1 MKVLVLFTY
10 EISLKI
16 WDNSGLLD
24 RETKL
29 YKEISKNS
37 DVTYTFLTFGDKKD
51 IEYRNNLVNI
61 EIIPIY
67 DYINKSNLRV
77 VNIIK
82 SFFVP
87 LLLKKFFVESDILK
101 SNQLNGSWILLIAKL
116 LYKKPIYIRTGFNLY
131 EFAQKNKKGGF
142 QKLFYL
148 NLTRFALKHSD
159 LYSVTSQKDKD
170 NLINLFPKINK
181 EIAVRPNWVTID
193 RYSNL
198 ENRFEKKLLCVGRL
212 EKQKNF
218 PALFKVIENLNLELD
233 IIGDGTQ
240 KEELSKLKDKLGLS
254 VNFISPMTNSELLS
268 SYKKYK
274 FFILSSKF
282 EGNPK
287 VLLEAMG
294 AGCIVIG
301 NNIDSIK
308 EIITNK
314 KDGFIFDFEVGTS
327 NHFMN
332 IIDEKFKTLQL
343 ISETAHKKILD
354 NNSFDNYL
362 DNEKNDYNVLIK
374 SLA

>member
-10 EISLKI
+10 EISLNI
-16 WDNSGLLD
+16 WGDSGILD

-29 YKEISKNS
+29 YKEISHNS
-37 DVTYTFLTFGDKKD
+37 DITYTFLTFGDKKD
-51 IEYRNNLVNI
+51 FEYRDYLVNI

-67 DYINKSNLRV
+67 EYINKSKFRV
-77 VNIIK
+77 VNILK
-82 SFFVP
+82 SLLIP
-87 LLLKKFFVESDILK
+87 LVFKKVFIENDILK
-101 SNQLNGSWILLIAKL
+101 SNQLNGSWILLVAKL

-131 EFAQKNKKGGF
+131 EFAQKNKKGIL
-142 QKLFYL
+142 QRLLYL
-148 NLTRFALKHSD
+148 NLTRFAMKYSD
-159 LYSVTSQKDKD
+159 LYSVTSQKDKN
-170 NLINLFPKINK
+170 NLINLFPKVNK
-181 EIAVRPNWVTID
+181 KVAVRPNWVTID

-212 EKQKNF
+212 EKQKDF

-233 IIGDGTQ
+233 IIGEGTQ
-240 KEELSKLKDKLGLS
+240 KEALSKLKDKLGLS
-254 VNFISPMTNSELLS
+254 VNFINPMTNAELLNY
-268 SYKKYK
+268 YKKYK

-301 NNIDSIK
+301 NKIDSIK
-308 EIITNK
+308 ELITDG
-314 KDGFIFDFEVGTS
+314 KDGFIFDFEVDTS
-327 NHFMN
+327 DQFMN

-343 ISETAHKKILD
+343 ISETAHKKILN

-362 DNEKNDYNVLIK
+362 DNEKSDYNSLIK

>member
-29 YKEISKNS
+29 YKEISQNS
-37 DVTYTFLTFGDKKD
+37 DITYTFLTFGDKKD
-51 IEYRNNLVNI
+51 LEYSDYLVNI
-61 EIIPIY
+61 EIVPIY
-67 DYINKSNLRV
+67 EYINKSKFRV
-77 VNIIK
+77 VNILK
-82 SFFVP
+82 SFLIP
-87 LLLKKFFVESDILK
+87 LVLKKVILENDILK

-131 EFAQKNKKGGF
+131 EFSQKNKKVF
-142 QKLFYL
+142 LKKLLYL
-148 NLTRFALKHSD
+148 YLTWFAIKYSD
-159 LYSVTSQKDKD
+159 LYSVTSQKDKN

-193 RYSNL
+193 RYSDL
-198 ENRFEKKLLCVGRL
+198 ENRFEQKLLCVGRL

-233 IIGDGTQ
+233 IIGEGTQ
-240 KEELSKLKDKLGLS
+240 KEALFKLKDELGLT
-254 VNFISPMTNSELLS
+254 VNFINPMTNSELLN
-268 SYKKYK
+268 SYKKYR

-301 NNIDSIK
+301 NKIDSIK
-308 EIITNK
+308 ELIIDK
-314 KDGFIFDFEVGTS
+314 KDGFIFDFEVDTS
-327 NHFMN
+327 DHFMN

-343 ISETAHKKILD
+343 ISETAHKKILL

-362 DNEKNDYNVLIK
+362 YNERSDYNGLIK

>member
-29 YKEISKNS
+29 YKEISQNS
-37 DVTYTFLTFGDKKD
+37 DITYTFLTFGDKKD
-51 IEYRNNLVNI
+51 LEYSDYLVNI
-61 EIIPIY
+61 EIVPIY
-67 DYINKSNLRV
+67 EYINKSKFRV
-77 VNIIK
+77 VNILK
-82 SFFVP
+82 SFLIP
-87 LLLKKFFVESDILK
+87 LVLKKVILENDILK

-131 EFAQKNKKGGF
+131 EFSQKNKKVF
-142 QKLFYL
+142 LKKLLYL
-148 NLTRFALKHSD
+148 YLTWFAIKYSD
-159 LYSVTSQKDKD
+159 LYSVTSQKDKN

-193 RYSNL
+193 RYSDL
-198 ENRFEKKLLCVGRL
+198 ENRFEQKLLCVGRL

-233 IIGDGTQ
+233 IIGEGTQ
-240 KEELSKLKDKLGLS
+240 KEALFKLKDELGLT
-254 VNFISPMTNSELLS
+254 VNFINPMTNSELLN
-268 SYKKYK
+268 SYKKYR

-301 NNIDSIK
+301 NKIDSIK
-308 EIITNK
+308 EIITDK
-314 KDGFIFDFEVGTS
+314 KDGFIFDFEVDTS
-327 NHFMN
+327 DHFMN

-343 ISETAHKKILD
+343 ISETAHKKILS

-362 DNEKNDYNVLIK
+362 YNEKSDYNALIK

>member
-16 WDNSGLLD
+16 WDNSGLFD

-67 DYINKSNLRV
+67 DYINKSSLRV

-87 LLLKKFFVESDILK
+87 LLLKKVFVESDILK

-131 EFAQKNKKGGF
+131 EFAQKNKKGIF

-181 EIAVRPNWVTID
+181 EIAVRPNWVAID

-218 PALFKVIENLNLELD
+218 PALFKVMENLNLELD

-268 SYKKYK
+268 FYKKYK

-327 NHFMN
+327 NHFID

>member
-29 YKEISKNS
+29 YKEVSKNS

-67 DYINKSNLRV
+67 DYINKSSLRV

-87 LLLKKFFVESDILK
+87 LLLKKVFVESDILK

-131 EFAQKNKKGGF
+131 EFAQKNKKGIF

-181 EIAVRPNWVTID
+181 EIAVRPNWITID
-193 RYSNL
+193 
-198 ENRFEKKLLCVGRL
+198 
-212 EKQKNF
+212 
-218 PALFKVIENLNLELD
+218 
-233 IIGDGTQ
+233 
-240 KEELSKLKDKLGLS
+240 LS
-254 VNFISPMTNSELLS
+254 
-268 SYKKYK
+268 
-274 FFILSSKF
+274 
-282 EGNPK
+282 
-287 VLLEAMG
+287 
-294 AGCIVIG
+294 
-301 NNIDSIK
+301 
-308 EIITNK
+308 
-314 KDGFIFDFEVGTS
+314 
-327 NHFMN
+327 
-332 IIDEKFKTLQL
+332 L
-343 ISETAHKKILD
+343 IHI
-354 NNSFDNYL
+354 
-362 DNEKNDYNVLIK
+362 
-374 SLA
+374 

>member
-1 MKVLVLFTY
+1 
-10 EISLKI
+10 
-16 WDNSGLLD
+16 
-24 RETKL
+24 
-29 YKEISKNS
+29 
-37 DVTYTFLTFGDKKD
+37 
-51 IEYRNNLVNI
+51 
-61 EIIPIY
+61 
-67 DYINKSNLRV
+67 
-77 VNIIK
+77 
-82 SFFVP
+82 
-87 LLLKKFFVESDILK
+87 
-101 SNQLNGSWILLIAKL
+101 
-116 LYKKPIYIRTGFNLY
+116 
-131 EFAQKNKKGGF
+131 
-142 QKLFYL
+142 
-148 NLTRFALKHSD
+148 
-159 LYSVTSQKDKD
+159 
-170 NLINLFPKINK
+170 
-181 EIAVRPNWVTID
+181 
-193 RYSNL
+193 
-198 ENRFEKKLLCVGRL
+198 
-212 EKQKNF
+212 
-218 PALFKVIENLNLELD
+218 
-233 IIGDGTQ
+233 
-240 KEELSKLKDKLGLS
+240 
-254 VNFISPMTNSELLS
+254 MTNSELLS

-327 NHFMN
+327 NQFMN

>member
-37 DVTYTFLTFGDKKD
+37 DITYTFLTFGDKKD
-51 IEYRNNLVNI
+51 IEYRNNLINI

-67 DYINKSNLRV
+67 DYMNKSSLRV
-77 VNIIK
+77 INIIK

-131 EFAQKNKKGGF
+131 EFAKKNKKGFF

-148 NLTRFALKHSD
+148 NLTRFALRHSD

-181 EIAVRPNWVTID
+181 EIVVRPNWVTID

-218 PALFKVIENLNLELD
+218 PALFKIIENLNLELD

-240 KEELSKLKDKLGLS
+240 KEELSKLRDKLGLS

-314 KDGFIFDFEVGTS
+314 KDGFIFDFQVGTS

-354 NNSFDNYL
+354 INSFNNYL
-362 DNEKNDYNVLIK
+362 DNEKNDYNGLIK

>member
-1 MKVLVLFTY
+1 MKVLLLFTY

-29 YKEISKNS
+29 YKEISQNS
-37 DVTYTFLTFGDKKD
+37 DITYTFLTFGDKGD
-51 IEYRNNLVNI
+51 LEYSDYLVNI
-61 EIIPIY
+61 EIVPIY
-67 DYINKSNLRV
+67 EYINKSKFRA
-77 VNIIK
+77 VNILK
-82 SFFVP
+82 SFLIPIV
-87 LLLKKFFVESDILK
+87 LKKIILDNDILK

-116 LYKKPIYIRTGFNLY
+116 LYKKPIYIRTGFDLY
-131 EFAQKNKKGGF
+131 EFAKKNKNVF
-142 QKLFYL
+142 LQKLFYL
-148 NLTRFALKHSD
+148 YLTWFAIKYSD
-159 LYSVTSQKDKD
+159 LYSVTSQKDKN

-181 EIAVRPNWVTID
+181 EIAVRPNWVTIE

-198 ENRFEKKLLCVGRL
+198 ENRFEKKLLCIGRL

-233 IIGDGTQ
+233 IIGQGTQ
-240 KEELSKLKDKLGLS
+240 KEALSKLKDELGLS
-254 VNFISPMTNSELLS
+254 VNFINPMTNSELFNY
-268 SYKKYK
+268 YKKYR
-274 FFILSSKF
+274 FFIISSKF

-301 NNIDSIK
+301 NKIDSIK
-308 EIITNK
+308 ELIIDK
-314 KDGFIFDFEVGTS
+314 RDGFIFDFEVDTS
-327 NHFMN
+327 DHFMN
-332 IIDEKFKTLQL
+332 IIDEKFETLQL
-343 ISETAHKKILD
+343 ISETAHKKIVD

-362 DNEKNDYNVLIK
+362 NNEKSDYNGLIK